1 MCRFLKVSR
10 IDNYGPF
17 SLIFKCFME
26 LRLSKRSVASVR
38 FRQHALSQKDT
49 SFIEDYVALVSELE
63 AENDLLN
70 IGNEPINLVQIQI
83 NTFLLIS

>member
-1 MCRFLKVSR
+1 
-10 IDNYGPF
+10 
-17 SLIFKCFME
+17 ME
-26 LRLSKRSVASVR
+26 LRLSKRSVASVH
-38 FRQHALSQKDT
+38 FRQQALSQKDT